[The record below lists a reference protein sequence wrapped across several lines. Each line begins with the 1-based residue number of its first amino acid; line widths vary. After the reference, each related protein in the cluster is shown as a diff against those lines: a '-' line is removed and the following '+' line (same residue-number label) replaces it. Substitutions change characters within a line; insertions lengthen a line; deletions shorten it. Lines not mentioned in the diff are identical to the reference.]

1 MTISTWLH
9 RKEAAKAGTKNK
21 AILGLKHTPCID
33 INVVLSNHVI
43 CNCGILLFSFEQ
55 YTICMI
61 ILVAILSYHGT
72 NVK

>member
-21 AILGLKHTPCID
+21 AMLGLKHTPCIA

-61 ILVAILSYHGT
+61 GGNTFLSWY
-72 NVK
+72 